1 MKRTGAGLAIV
12 IGTILTTAPAR
23 ADSVEQFYKGRQ
35 VTFVIGF
42 NPGGGYDLYARLIAR
57 HMARYIP
64 GTPNLVVK
72 NMGGAGSLIA
82 ANYMGNRAP
91 RDGTE
96 VGMIEGS
103 IAVDPIIGGTPT
115 KFDSRKFYWLGSAN
129 VETGACFA
137 HSDAKYNTLADAYKH
152 EIVTGTAAG
161 STLIYP
167 TAMNSILGT
176 KLKLVSGYKGSNG
189 LMLAF
194 ERKEVEAICGNIYTT
209 VRTRRP
215 HWLKAGGSAKIMI
228 QIAMKK
234 HPDIPNVPLLIDLP
248 KAKDDQKVLRLI
260 VSSQTLLGR
269 AFFLPPGV
277 PDDRAAALRKAF
289 GDTMK
294 DKAFLADAKKARAD
308 IQPLSGSAIED
319 FLHEVYKTPKP
330 ILARAAAI
338 LGRK

>member
-1 MKRTGAGLAIV
+1 MKRISRCLLILIV
-12 IGTILTTAPAR
+12 FLCATVAR
-23 ADSVEQFYKGRQ
+23 SEPVAQFFKGRQ
-35 VTFVIGF
+35 VTVVIGF

-57 HMARYIP
+57 HMGKYIP
-64 GTPNLVVK
+64 GSPILVVK

-82 ANYMGNRAP
+82 ANYMGNRAV

-96 VGMIEGS
+96 IGMIEGS
-103 IAVDPIIGGTPT
+103 IAIDPIIGGTPT

-137 HSDAKYNTLADAYKH
+137 RSDAPYNTLADAYRH

-167 TAMNSILGT
+167 TAMNKILGT
-176 KLKLVSGYKGSNG
+176 KLRLVSGYKGSNG

-209 VRTRRP
+209 VRTRKP
-215 HWLKAGGSAKIMI
+215 DWLKPAGLAHILL

-234 HPDIPNVPLLIDLP
+234 HTDIPNVPMLIELP
-248 KAKDDQKVLRLI
+248 RSQEDRTVLRLI

-269 AFFLPPGV
+269 AFFLPPDV
-277 PDDRAAALRKAF
+277 PRARGAALRKAF
-289 GDTMK
+289 GETMK
-294 DKAFLADAKKARAD
+294 DPVFLAEARKARAD
-308 IQPLSGSAIED
+308 IDPLDGSEIEA
-319 FLHEVYKTPKP
+319 FLHEVYRTPRP